1 MHFWGNSSTG
11 LKQKELTNVQ
21 IQEQTSSFEI
31 VIFGV
36 GNPHEKEHWRSKM
49 PYIFIQIFI

>member
-36 GNPHEKEHWRSKM
+36 GNPNEKEH
-49 PYIFIQIFI
+49 